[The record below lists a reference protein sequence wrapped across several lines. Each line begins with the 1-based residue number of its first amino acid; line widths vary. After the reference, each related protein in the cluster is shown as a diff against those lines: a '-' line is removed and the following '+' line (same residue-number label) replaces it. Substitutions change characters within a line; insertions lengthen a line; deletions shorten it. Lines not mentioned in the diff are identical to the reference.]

1 MVNLTIYLGCLMF
14 FIVKFYIFQGSSLE
28 IFLKYIISQFKLFD
42 DIVNVIDLFLNLIF
56 ISLLVIYSTLIN
68 FFY

>member
-42 DIVNVIDLFLNLIF
+42 DIVNVIDSFLNLIF
-56 ISLLVIYSTLIN
+56 SSLLVIYSTTIN
-68 FFY
+68 FIY

>member
-42 DIVNVIDLFLNLIF
+42 DIVNVIDSFLNLIF
-56 ISLLVIYSTLIN
+56 SSLLVIYSTTIN
-68 FFY
+68 FVY